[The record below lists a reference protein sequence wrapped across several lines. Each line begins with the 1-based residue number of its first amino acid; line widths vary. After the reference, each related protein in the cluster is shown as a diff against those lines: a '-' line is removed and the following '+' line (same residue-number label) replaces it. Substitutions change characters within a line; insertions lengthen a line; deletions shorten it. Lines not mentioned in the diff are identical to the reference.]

1 MHFDIAW
8 QEVDTVLLDMDGTLL
23 GTSPSTTTSWQT
35 LVPETWGAA
44 RGPSL
49 QEAKD
54 AMRQEYHAVQHTLNW
69 YCLDYWSERLGL
81 DICAMTSEQ
90 GPRATLREDT
100 VPFLDALKACGKRRI
115 LLTNAHPHN
124 LAVKLKHTGLDAHLD
139 LLLSTHTFGYPKED
153 QRLWRAVAEETG
165 LEAHKTLFV
174 DDSEAILD
182 AAREFGIRYCLGI
195 TNPDSGLAEKQYLR
209 HPGLNDY
216 RRLIPSLTPRRRGDE
231 RSPPKPSD
239 WTNGFGPPA
248 FTKPARW
255 RGKMIE
261 GGKVHYNGQRSK
273 PGKIV
278 ELDAILTLRQ
288 GQRRADGAHYRYY
301 RTAPPGE
308 AKPSTC
314 MKRRRRVPRSVKKW
328 PWRAK

>member
-23 GTSPSTTTSWQT
+23 DLAFDNYFWQK

-44 RGPSL
+44 RGL
-49 QEAKD
+49 NLREARD

-90 GPRATLREDT
+90 GPRAALREDT
-100 VPFLDALKACGKRRI
+100 VPFLEALKTSGKRRI

-153 QRLWRAVAEETG
+153 QRLWHAVAEETG
-165 LEAHKTLFV
+165 FDARNTLFV
-174 DDSEAILD
+174 DDNEAILD
-182 AAREFGIRYCLGI
+182 AAAEYGIRYCLGI
-195 TNPDSGLAEKQYLR
+195 TNPDSGLAEKSYAR

-216 RRLIPSLTPRRRGDE
+216 RHLIPSLTLQE
-231 RSPPKPSD
+231 RP
-239 WTNGFGPPA
+239 
-248 FTKPARW
+248 
-255 RGKMIE
+255 
-261 GGKVHYNGQRSK
+261 
-273 PGKIV
+273 
-278 ELDAILTLRQ
+278 
-288 GQRRADGAHYRYY
+288 
-301 RTAPPGE
+301 
-308 AKPSTC
+308 
-314 MKRRRRVPRSVKKW
+314 
-328 PWRAK
+328 

>member
-1 MHFDIAW
+1 
-8 QEVDTVLLDMDGTLL
+8 
-23 GTSPSTTTSWQT
+23 
-35 LVPETWGAA
+35 
-44 RGPSL
+44 
-49 QEAKD
+49 
-54 AMRQEYHAVQHTLNW
+54 MRQEYHAVQHTLNW

-182 AAREFGIRYCLGI
+182 AAREFGIRYCTGI

-216 RRLIPSLTPRRRGDE
+216 RRLIPSLTPKERR
-231 RSPPKPSD
+231 
-239 WTNGFGPPA
+239 
-248 FTKPARW
+248 
-255 RGKMIE
+255 
-261 GGKVHYNGQRSK
+261 
-273 PGKIV
+273 
-278 ELDAILTLRQ
+278 
-288 GQRRADGAHYRYY
+288 
-301 RTAPPGE
+301 
-308 AKPSTC
+308 
-314 MKRRRRVPRSVKKW
+314 
-328 PWRAK
+328 

>member
-23 GTSPSTTTSWQT
+23 DLAFDNYFWQT
-35 LVPETWGAA
+35 LVPETSWPPAA
-44 RGPSL
+44 SICRRRKRPC
-49 QEAKD
+49 A
-54 AMRQEYHAVQHTLNW
+54 EYHAVQHTLNW
-69 YCLDYWSERLGL
+69 YCLDYWSERTGL

-182 AAREFGIRYCLGI
+182 AAREFGIRYCLVLPI
-195 TNPDSGLAEKQYLR
+195 
-209 HPGLNDY
+209 
-216 RRLIPSLTPRRRGDE
+216 LTPDWRKSSICAIRG
-231 RSPPKPSD
+231 
-239 WTNGFGPPA
+239 
-248 FTKPARW
+248 
-255 RGKMIE
+255 
-261 GGKVHYNGQRSK
+261 
-273 PGKIV
+273 
-278 ELDAILTLRQ
+278 
-288 GQRRADGAHYRYY
+288 
-301 RTAPPGE
+301 
-308 AKPSTC
+308 
-314 MKRRRRVPRSVKKW
+314 
-328 PWRAK
+328 